1 MASSSANSPIYF
13 PRLCLTRA
21 IYYWTQ
27 PIYIYIYIYKQ
38 AYAQW
43 QAGATLAEL
52 VEEHDFAPTALLRL
66 ILQED
71 GCSRGQIK
79 KGLREPSRYFP
90 GRKDIAEAVKSASET
105 DGFSW
110 IECGFHRP
118 AKEWEDAVVKHF
130 QTRLG
135 LDLVTEAELNVFQR
149 HLFGR
154 QVATPDLLLKTP
166 VRINGQEVNWVDAKH
181 VYFSSKCKLYA
192 RLSSFLFLFHI
203 RSFFWGG
210 EGRTLSSGRPGW
222 WSAPWRALSRPLD
235 RGCCCQ
241 A

>member
-1 MASSSANSPIYF
+1 MFDTSYI
-13 PRLCLTRA
+13 LLD
-21 IYYWTQ
+21 Q
-27 PIYIYIYIYKQ
+27 PKNIYIYIYIYKQ

-181 VYFSSKCKLYA
+181 VYFSSKCKHYA
-192 RLSSFLFLFHI
+192 RLSFFFFFFSLFFFF
-203 RSFFWGG
+203 FFWGG
-210 EGRTLSSGRPGW
+210 GGWGLVRASCYIQPRTCAVVSTFLSNPMLT
-222 WSAPWRALSRPLD
+222 AALPASL
-235 RGCCCQ
+235 
-241 A
+241 